1 MPKNPMG
8 KRVLTDS
15 EAPHV
20 GMTSPH
26 ASDVLHLAAADRDR
40 ARLLFGDRAGPQ
52 LMGRLGRFIRE
63 HSLSLFFLV
72 IFLAALIGQAIA
84 GHILHNEDAMEH
96 HGTTMTFWRYI
107 VSSDFGNAVMENWQ
121 SEYLQFMLFM
131 LATVWL
137 VERGSPE
144 SKPLDKA
151 GTESDKDQN
160 VGDHAREDSPDWAKP
175 KGIKTYIYSNS
186 LLIVMSIIFFGSW
199 FAQSV
204 TGWTEF
210 NAQQTDHHEKVVS
223 WLGYVGSADFW
234 EATLENWQSEFL
246 AVGSFVAITVFL
258 RQRGS
263 PESKPVGA
271 PHDATGIEG

>member
-1 MPKNPMG
+1 V
-8 KRVLTDS
+8 R
-15 EAPHV
+15 
-20 GMTSPH
+20 
-26 ASDVLHLAAADRDR
+26 
-40 ARLLFGDRAGPQ
+40 
-52 LMGRLGRFIRE
+52 RFIRD

-72 IFLAALIGQAIA
+72 LFLAALIGQAIA
-84 GHILHNEDAMEH
+84 GHALHNNDALAHNGE
-96 HGTTMTFWRYI
+96 TMSFWRYLR
-107 VSSDFGNAVMENWQ
+107 SSDFGNAVMENWQ

-131 LATVWL
+131 LATIWL
-137 VERGSPE
+137 IERGSPE
-144 SKPLDKA
+144 SKEPGKE
-151 GTESDKDQN
+151 GTESLKEQRI
-160 VGDHAREDSPDWAKP
+160 GEHAEEDSPDWARP
-175 KGIKTYIYSNS
+175 RGIRTFVYSNS

-210 NAQQTDHHEKVVS
+210 NAQQVDHHEATVS
-223 WLGYVGSADFW
+223 WLSYIGSADFW

-271 PHDATGIEG
+271 PHHATGVEG

>member
-1 MPKNPMG
+1 M
-8 KRVLTDS
+8 RRFV
-15 EAPHV
+15 
-20 GMTSPH
+20 
-26 ASDVLHLAAADRDR
+26 RD
-40 ARLLFGDRAGPQ
+40 
-52 LMGRLGRFIRE
+52 

-72 IFLAALIGQAIA
+72 IFLAALVGQAIA
-84 GHILHNEDAMEH
+84 GHILHNEEAMAHSGEQ
-96 HGTTMTFWRYI
+96 MSFWRYI
-107 VSSDFGNAVMENWQ
+107 RSSDFGNAVMENWQ

-137 VERGSPE
+137 VQRGSPE
-144 SKPLDKA
+144 SKPLGDVGRESDEKQKVGPHADAQSPKWAKA
-151 GTESDKDQN
+151 GGVK
-160 VGDHAREDSPDWAKP
+160 AF
-175 KGIKTYIYSNS
+175 IYENS

-204 TGWTEF
+204 TGWTQF
-210 NAQQTDHHEKVVS
+210 NAEQLDHQEATVS
-223 WLGYVGSADFW
+223 WLTYIGSADFW

-271 PHDATGIEG
+271 PHHHTGAQG